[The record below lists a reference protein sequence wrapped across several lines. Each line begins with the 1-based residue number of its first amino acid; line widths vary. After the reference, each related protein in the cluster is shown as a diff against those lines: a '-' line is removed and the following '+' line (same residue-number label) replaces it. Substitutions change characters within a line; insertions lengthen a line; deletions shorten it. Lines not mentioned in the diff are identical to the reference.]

1 MNEEKSRKG
10 SYKEKDLV
18 SSLREMYGDKLDDIE
33 GCLGI
38 LEDISKNNGDVFKN
52 RHFFIA
58 DERFHE
64 LMSDAE
70 EVGFDVKRYFERYS
84 KLVDEIDKK
93 YETVIVKARDAFP
106 RAAFHRGE
114 SRTKKEKFVKL
125 PLRCHFDL
133 EFFERESYDKF
144 FEEEG

>member
-1 MNEEKSRKG
+1 MIKEKSRKG
-10 SYKEKDLV
+10 RYKERDLV
-18 SSLREMYGDKLDDIE
+18 SSLREKYGDKVDDLE

-38 LEDISKNNGDVFKN
+38 LEEIFKNNGDIFKN
-52 RHFFIA
+52 RYFFIA

-70 EVGFDVKRYFERYS
+70 KVGFDVTEYFERYS
-84 KLVDEIDKK
+84 KLVDEMDKK
-93 YETVIVKARDAFP
+93 YEKDIIKARDAVP

-133 EFFERESYDKF
+133 GFFERESYDKF
-144 FEEEG
+144 FEEEE